1 MFYKE
6 IIVLLHLNRLNNN
19 LIMNQSEVIKSISQL
34 MRSEIPEA
42 ETILYG
48 SRARGSMR
56 LDSDF
61 DILILLPDTISPA
74 IFAKRK
80 TEIFGK
86 LYDLELDWNVVI
98 SPLILLKSMWKKMKT
113 PFTCNVERDGI
124 RI

>member
-1 MFYKE
+1 
-6 IIVLLHLNRLNNN
+6 
-19 LIMNQSEVIKSISQL
+19 MNQSEVIKSISQL

-56 LDSDF
+56 PDSDF

-98 SPLILLKSMWKKMKT
+98 SPLILLKSMWEKMKT